1 MSDREAPRTPGEV
14 AESVL
19 FDANRRS
26 KLVGYAGSRF
36 GIQEADAEDLL
47 QDTALALLRQ
57 RGAVRNPDGYVFAAF
72 RASCARFARARRGRA
87 EHFAEGPAD
96 EAAGAAPSADPDR
109 RLALQEALHGI
120 SSSCRRLLSAYYV
133 EGLTLTEAAHGFTL
147 AYAVV
152 SRRISRCLQ
161 RLRACLN

>member
-19 FDANRRS
+19 FDSGRRS

-57 RGAVRNPDGYVFAAF
+57 RGYVRNPDGYVFSAF
-72 RASCARFARARRGRA
+72 RASCARFARARRSRA
-87 EHFAEGPAD
+87 ERF
-96 EAAGAAPSADPDR
+96 AGAPQDETAAAPPAPDPDR
-109 RLALQEALHGI
+109 RLALQEALSGI

-133 EGLTLTEAAHGFTL
+133 EGLTLTEAAEGLTL